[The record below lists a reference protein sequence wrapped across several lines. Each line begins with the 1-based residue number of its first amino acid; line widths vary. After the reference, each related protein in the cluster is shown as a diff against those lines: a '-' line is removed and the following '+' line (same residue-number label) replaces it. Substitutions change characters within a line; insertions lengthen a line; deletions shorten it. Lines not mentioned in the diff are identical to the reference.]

1 MSGSTSGLPEVARW
15 STASD
20 PHWTRRQ
27 EAAQS
32 WQAFRTAAKL
42 GFQIEANWA
51 DPLPFLVYA
60 VIKPVFAALMLV
72 AMLEIISGGGADPAF
87 RAFIVIGS
95 ALWSFVV
102 GGIAGF
108 ALSVLEDR
116 ERYRMLKYL
125 YVSPNSMLTVL
136 LGRGFWRLGIGGF
149 GAAVTLVLGI
159 VALGVPF
166 DIARIDWL
174 LLTVGMALGL
184 VAIIALGMIL
194 AAVAMQTRQDAWQYP
209 EAVAGAIF
217 LVVGAVFPLA
227 VLPTAVQMVGLVTP
241 LTWWLEMARRAL
253 FPDIVSAIGGPGSL
267 YTELTGRAAPGSVEG
282 VLVLL
287 ATTAMVTLAAL
298 WAYRWSERRAK
309 ERGLFDLITGS

>member
-1 MSGSTSGLPEVARW
+1 MSALPEVARW

-20 PHWTRRQ
+20 PHRTRRQ
-27 EAAQS
+27 ELAQA
-32 WQAFRTAAKL
+32 WLAFRTAAKL

-51 DPLPFLVYA
+51 DPLPFLIYA
-60 VIKPVFAALMLV
+60 VIKPVFGALMLV
-72 AMLEIISGGGADPAF
+72 FMLEIISGGAADQSF

-125 YVSPNSMLTVL
+125 YVSPNSILTVL

-149 GAAVTLVLGI
+149 GAAVTLILGV

-166 DIARIDWL
+166 DVARIDWL
-174 LLTVGMALGL
+174 LLALGMALGL
-184 VAIIALGMIL
+184 LSIISLGMLL
-194 AAVAMQTRQDAWQYP
+194 AAVAMQTRQDSWQYP

-227 VLPTAVQMVGLVTP
+227 VLPGAVQVVGLITP
-241 LTWWLEMARRAL
+241 LTWWLEMVRRAL
-253 FPDIVSAIGGPGSL
+253 FPDIISAIGGPGSL
-267 YTELTGRAAPGSVEG
+267 YTELTGRAAPGSAEG
-282 VLVLL
+282 IIVLL
-287 ATTAMVTLAAL
+287 GTTALVTLASL
-298 WAYRWSERRAK
+298 WVFRWSELRAK
-309 ERGLFDLITGS
+309 EKGLFDLITGS

>member
-1 MSGSTSGLPEVARW
+1 MSALPEVARW
-15 STASD
+15 SGGSD
-20 PHWTRRQ
+20 PHRTRRQ
-27 EAAQS
+27 EAAQA
-32 WQAFRTAAKL
+32 WLAFRTAAKL

-60 VIKPVFAALMLV
+60 VIKPVFSALMLV
-72 AMLEIISGGGADPAF
+72 VMLEIISGGAADPAF

-136 LGRGFWRLGIGGF
+136 LGRGTWRLGIGGF
-149 GAAVTLVLGI
+149 GAAVTLVLG
-159 VALGVPF
+159 VVGLGVPF
-166 DIARIDWL
+166 AIERIDWL
-174 LLTVGMALGL
+174 LLALAMTLGL
-184 VAIIALGMIL
+184 VSIIALGMLL
-194 AAVAMQTRQDAWQYP
+194 AAVAMQTRQDSWQYP

-227 VLPTAVQMVGLVTP
+227 VLPSAVQAVGLLTP
-241 LTWWLEMARRAL
+241 LTWWLELVRRAL
-253 FPDIVSAIGGPGSL
+253 FPDIVSAIGGRGSL
-267 YTELTGRAAPGSVEG
+267 YAELTGSAAPGSAEG
-282 VLVLL
+282 VIVLL
-287 ATTAMVTLAAL
+287 ATTALVTIAAL
-298 WAYRWSERRAK
+298 GTFRWSERRAK

>member
-1 MSGSTSGLPEVARW
+1 MSALPEVARW
-15 STASD
+15 SSASN
-20 PHWTRRQ
+20 PHRTRRQ
-27 EAAQS
+27 ETAQA
-32 WQAFRTAAKL
+32 WLTFRTAAKL

-51 DPLPFLVYA
+51 DPLPFLIYA
-60 VIKPVFAALMLV
+60 VVKPVFTALMLV
-72 AMLEIISGGGADPAF
+72 VMLEIISGGAADPAF

-136 LGRGFWRLGIGGF
+136 LGRGFWRLCIGGF
-149 GAAVTLVLGI
+149 GAAVTLVLG
-159 VALGVPF
+159 VVGLGLPF
-166 DIARIDWL
+166 AVERIDWL
-174 LLTVGMALGL
+174 LLVVSMSLGL
-184 VAIIALGMIL
+184 VSIIALGMLL

-227 VLPTAVQMVGLVTP
+227 VLPAAVQLVGLITP

-253 FPDIVSAIGGPGSL
+253 FPDMVSAIGGGSSL
-267 YTELTGRAAPGSVEG
+267 YTRLTGQAAPGPAEG

-287 ATTAMVTLAAL
+287 ATTTVVALAAFV
-298 WAYRWSERRAK
+298 AFRWSERRAK